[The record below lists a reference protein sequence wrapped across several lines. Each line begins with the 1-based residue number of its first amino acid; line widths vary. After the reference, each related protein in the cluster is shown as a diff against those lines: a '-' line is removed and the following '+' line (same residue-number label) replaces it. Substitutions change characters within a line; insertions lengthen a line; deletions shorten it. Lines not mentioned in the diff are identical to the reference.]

1 MLSCLVSYTHY
12 NEWLQHLCVTNTKI
26 NTEIKWQAEPEDIE
40 LHLMPVYLLSF
51 CVSIFYPFYRDTLI
65 FIVHR
70 CHHCLMYTACKQSK
84 RMHESQREF
93 FFKRQIYAE
102 MGSSWLEC
110 EALTLVHRDRSVKK
124 KKTEVNSEEWW
135 CRLKGSKSNHI
146 CNHNVVKCRFNK
158 DKTRSLIFRGDHM
171 REANGSKKWVWRES
185 LHSCGEPL
193 IGSITASLSEQQ

>member
-1 MLSCLVSYTHY
+1 MQGDVWERKHECKQITSVYFPLMLSCLVSYTHY

-40 LHLMPVYLLSF
+40 LHLMPVYLFSF

-93 FFKRQIYAE
+93 FFKMSNICRNGKFMAGVWNPNP
-102 MGSSWLEC
+102 GSQGQVS
-110 EALTLVHRDRSVKK
+110 KK
-124 KKTEVNSEEWW
+124 KKKQRSTERNDGV
-135 CRLKGSKSNHI
+135 
-146 CNHNVVKCRFNK
+146 
-158 DKTRSLIFRGDHM
+158 D
-171 REANGSKKWVWRES
+171 
-185 LHSCGEPL
+185 
-193 IGSITASLSEQQ
+193 